1 MKETE
6 CAMPQITLSPETF
19 RNLLKVCEEKLEDF
33 DAVIAGLIAD
43 HAAKKYASPKVFT
56 NGVAPDL
63 TGTTLR
69 EAEIGGKPLKK
80 VDWNALMVEAVSQ
93 AAEKVSS
100 SEKLK
105 DLITVKHVPGKQ
117 DGYYFVPSANLSI
130 QGQNANSAW
139 KSTER
144 IARALHLPVKA
155 RFMWGPKNGNPGGIE
170 TLTIN
175 I

>member
-1 MKETE
+1 
-6 CAMPQITLSPETF
+6 MPQITISPDTF
-19 RNLLKVCEEKLEDF
+19 RNLLRVCEERLEDF
-33 DAVIAGLIAD
+33 DAVIAGLLSE
-43 HAAKKYASPKVFT
+43 HASKKRALPSVFA

-80 VDWNALMVEAVSQ
+80 IDWNALMVEAVSQ
-93 AAEKVSS
+93 AAEKIGSP
-100 SEKLK
+100 EKLK
-105 DLITVKHVPGKQ
+105 DLITVKHVPGRQ
-117 DGYYFVPSANLSI
+117 DGYYFVPSANLSV

-144 IARALHLPVKA
+144 IAKALNLPVKA
-155 RFMWGPKNGNPGGIE
+155 RFMWGPKSGNPGGIE

-175 I
+175 M